1 LENKMHANTEPINI
15 RTRRQVALFSVLPD
29 DALLDVRVVAI
40 LLNRSIASIWRDAQC
55 GRLANPIR
63 IGARSARWRVGD
75 VRNALRG
82 GRLDVDRT

>member
-1 LENKMHANTEPINI
+1 MYANTEPINI
-15 RTRRQVALFSVLPD
+15 RTRRTLELFSLLPD
-29 DALLDVRVVAI
+29 DAMLDVRVVSI
-40 LLNRSIASIWRDAQC
+40 ILNRSVASIWRDAKC